1 MTATREKQ
9 KRYFVVSFD
18 CRSFVVRLSVVCRSV
33 VVRLSFG
40 CRSVVARLSRFVVRL
55 SLVCRS
61 TVARLKKCCRSV
73 VVRLSFGLKIIISKL
88 SFDCRSIVVRLLLDC
103 GGGCRTMSFV
113 VARLPSLPRMTAAPR
128 HSVCRPV
135 THTHDG
141 RDPCLSRLFL
151 FFYKNFLCPHNFFC
165 FSAFFVFL
173 FFPNNRNHF
182 STTHHGSPEVPQLPS
197 FIRAKSPW
205 VARWFALHEVPYR
218 GCSSTRYIV
227 RKWKPPAAET
237 TSFGVTDA
245 DVKYSEYVQEHRD
258 VELED
263 FTPKTQPRQPP
274 PWRSLRVWT
283 VTWWHCSET

>member
-1 MTATREKQ
+1 MGKGNKNGTPVIPSVTHTRWVDTHFRRRQCESREQPTNLMTATREKQ

-135 THTHDG
+135 TPTHDSSTQA
-141 RDPCLSRLFL
+141 LSLSAGYTHTRRKGPVSLSVVSFFLQKLSLPPQLLLLFC
-151 FFYKNFLCPHNFFC
+151 FLCFP
-165 FSAFFVFL
+165 FL
-173 FFPNNRNHF
+173 SQQPQPLFNN
-182 STTHHGSPEVPQLPS
+182 
-197 FIRAKSPW
+197 SPW
-205 VARWFALHEVPYR
+205 LA
-218 GCSSTRYIV
+218 
-227 RKWKPPAAET
+227 
-237 TSFGVTDA
+237 
-245 DVKYSEYVQEHRD
+245 
-258 VELED
+258 
-263 FTPKTQPRQPP
+263 
-274 PWRSLRVWT
+274 
-283 VTWWHCSET
+283 